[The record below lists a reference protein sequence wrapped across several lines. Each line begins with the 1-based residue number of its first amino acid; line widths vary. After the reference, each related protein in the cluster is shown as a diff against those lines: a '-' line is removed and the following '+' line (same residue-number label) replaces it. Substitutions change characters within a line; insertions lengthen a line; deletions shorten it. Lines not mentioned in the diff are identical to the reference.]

1 AAQDLHVQHV
11 RQHDVVHV
19 VASAADEPVV
29 LDPFAA
35 RAESTDLDFVQRPGH
50 DDAPFW
56 DCSFLAAQSTDLTMF
71 WYPVQR
77 HKLPDSAQR
86 TSSSVG
92 SGFSSSR
99 ALAASIMPGVQKP
112 HCKPCSCLKPSWIG
126 CSSLA
131 VARPST
137 VVTSCP
143 LAWMASIVQLLIA
156 VPSSSTVQAPQFDV
170 SHPVCVPVSLKPY
183 RSRWAS
189 NRRGS
194 TSAARFSPLTV
205 IVTR

>member
-77 HKLPDSAQR
+77 HRLPDNAHR

-112 HCKPCSCLKPSWIG
+112 HCNPCSSLKPSWIG

-131 VARPST
+131 PASPST
-137 VVTSCP
+137 VVTSWPSACT
-143 LAWMASIVQLLIA
+143 ASMVQLLIGF
-156 VPSSSTVQAPQFDV
+156 PSNSTVQAPQFVV
-170 SHPVCVPVSLKPY
+170 SQPVCVPFNLNPC
-183 RSRWAS
+183 RSRCAS
-189 NRRGS
+189 N
-194 TSAARFSPLTV
+194 
-205 IVTR
+205 